1 MDTAVVGKMPT
12 HAVIASTPDF
22 KNKVTVGALWLKEGE
37 FGMFLSGELKNE
49 TIKDDKK
56 YPGYSIVEDSYLQLL
71 QDKIKNLEAQIPKSG
86 FDKAIDSAYE
96 KPLQDPLYVKRD
108 SHKRAHKL
116 KIKHDK
122 GTIDNLIT
130 DLMDTYEEV
139 QRRK

>member
-1 MDTAVVGKMPT
+1 M
-12 HAVIASTPDF
+12 
-22 KNKVTVGALWLKEGE
+22 KNHSKTRFSKV
-37 FGMFLSGELKNE
+37 
-49 TIKDDKK
+49 DK
-56 YPGYSIVEDSYLQLL
+56 SR
-71 QDKIKNLEAQIPKSG
+71 
-86 FDKAIDSAYE
+86 
-96 KPLQDPLYVKRD
+96 PLYVKRD

>member
-1 MDTAVVGKMPT
+1 MKKQ
-12 HAVIASTPDF
+12 S
-22 KNKVTVGALWLKEGE
+22 KV
-37 FGMFLSGELKNE
+37 
-49 TIKDDKK
+49 DK
-56 YPGYSIVEDSYLQLL
+56 SR
-71 QDKIKNLEAQIPKSG
+71 
-86 FDKAIDSAYE
+86 
-96 KPLQDPLYVKRD
+96 PLYVKRD

>member
-96 KPLQDPLYVKRD
+96 KPLQDP
-108 SHKRAHKL
+108 
-116 KIKHDK
+116 IF
-122 GTIDNLIT
+122 
-130 DLMDTYEEV
+130 
-139 QRRK
+139 